1 MVAKNDIYL
10 TKTPW
15 SLISSSLFRLTRWI
29 PWLSRSLRD
38 RPRISFRPKIFHRQ
52 DFLCSPPPA
61 STDPHSGE
69 SERGRVA
76 GGEIFFWRSAGVY
89 CFFLQA
95 LRSALP
101 GEPGLV
107 RTLLEGKEKAK
118 VRFDFLQQDYP
129 IFGSVPDTNFNCQGK
144 VHGGY
149 YSDIEAGCQVRTKKI
164 PNTTECEIR
173 FFTSASK
180 RLTDSAPTASSA
192 RMAPSLSRLATL

>member
-1 MVAKNDIYL
+1 MIFTSQRHPEKM
-10 TKTPW
+10 

-61 STDPHSGE
+61 ATDPHSGK

-76 GGEIFFWRSAGVY
+76 GGEIFFWRSAGLY
-89 CFFLQA
+89 FFLQA

-107 RTLLEGKEKAK
+107 HKNSFERQRGSK
-118 VRFDFLQQDYP
+118 VSFDFLQQDYP

-149 YSDIEAGCQVRTKKI
+149 YSDIEAGCQVRTKRS
-164 PNTTECEIR
+164 PNTTEYEIR

-192 RMAPSLSRLATL
+192 RMAPSLSRLGTF

>member
-1 MVAKNDIYL
+1 MIFTSQRHPGKM
-10 TKTPW
+10 

-61 STDPHSGE
+61 STDPHSGK

-76 GGEIFFWRSAGVY
+76 GGEIFFWRSAGLY
-89 CFFLQA
+89 FCFFLQA

-107 RTLLEGKEKAK
+107 HKNSFERQRGSK
-118 VRFDFLQQDYP
+118 VSFDFFATGLPHIWVGPRHELQLP
-129 IFGSVPDTNFNCQGK
+129 GK
-144 VHGGY
+144 
-149 YSDIEAGCQVRTKKI
+149 S
-164 PNTTECEIR
+164 
-173 FFTSASK
+173 SW
-180 RLTDSAPTASSA
+180 RL
-192 RMAPSLSRLATL
+192 LQ